1 MVGRQSSEGDGM
13 DASINFGEFDKDRK
27 LVVYEQDHPYR
38 QIYITRQ
45 LMHVYIYIYMKVDFI
60 HLIYVMYN
68 APGLGIYRR
77 RG

>member
-45 LMHVYIYIYMKVDFI
+45 LMHVYIYES
-60 HLIYVMYN
+60 
-68 APGLGIYRR
+68 
-77 RG
+77 